1 MAVKRNK
8 TIFCKE
14 ITNYDPNA
22 YGCVEG
28 RAIEK
33 EIFNKKECDCALQ
46 HIKAFQEQAVK
57 GVKADFGE
65 PCQNCIH
72 RETCKFDWFSIL
84 SPIRSHSNVKISMA
98 VQEPNLQLDSI
109 PRGIS
114 QGTGTHHRMDKK
126 TCQLSRKK
134 ETAAL
139 IKLLNNR
146 KEGIHKW
153 Q

>member
-57 GVKADFGE
+57 GQRQTLENHAKTAFIERRV
-65 PCQNCIH
+65 NL
-72 RETCKFDWFSIL
+72 TV
-84 SPIRSHSNVKISMA
+84 SPFCHQSGVIPMLKSAWSFRSRIYNWTV
-98 VQEPNLQLDSI
+98 
-109 PRGIS
+109 
-114 QGTGTHHRMDKK
+114 
-126 TCQLSRKK
+126 SR
-134 ETAAL
+134 AGFRRVRAL
-139 IKLLNNR
+139 ITVWTRKPVSCPEKRNSCLN
-146 KEGIHKW
+146 KIIE
-153 Q
+153 